1 MPDRNPTRSMVSH
14 QRQRS
19 PKRDFSYEKVTFS
32 TSQNP
37 TEFTPNIEKYCSV
50 ASQQNLPSIKSY
62 FMSKEIVA
70 WLASLQHLQVHT
82 TMVCKSL
89 PPPSPISHER
99 LLPQLVEAFLHPKRK
114 NSNAL
119 LITVLYI

>member
-1 MPDRNPTRSMVSH
+1 MVSH

-19 PKRDFSYEKVTFS
+19 PKRDFPYEKVTFS

-50 ASQQNLPSIKSY
+50 ASQQNLPFIKSY

-70 WLASLQHLQVHT
+70 WLASLQHLHT

-89 PPPSPISHER
+89 PPPAPLPTNACSHC
-99 LLPQLVEAFLHPKRK
+99 LWKHFLHPKK
-114 NSNAL
+114 WK
-119 LITVLYI
+119 